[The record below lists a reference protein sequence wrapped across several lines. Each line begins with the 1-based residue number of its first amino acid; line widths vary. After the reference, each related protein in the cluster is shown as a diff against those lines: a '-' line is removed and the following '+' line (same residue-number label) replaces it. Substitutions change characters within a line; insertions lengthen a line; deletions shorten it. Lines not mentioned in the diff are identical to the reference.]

1 MDDGRS
7 AILLEKGMA
16 SWRWTHG
23 YVEDV
28 AAAVALA
35 VMDERAAGRTYNVG
49 EADPLPWTE

>member
-7 AILLEKGMA
+7 AILLEKGMT

-35 VMDERAAGRTYNVG
+35 VMDERAAGRTYNLG